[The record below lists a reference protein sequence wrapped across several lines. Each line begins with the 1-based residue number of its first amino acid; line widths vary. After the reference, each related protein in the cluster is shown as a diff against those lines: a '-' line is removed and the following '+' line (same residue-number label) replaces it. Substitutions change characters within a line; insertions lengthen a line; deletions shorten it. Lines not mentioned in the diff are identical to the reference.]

1 MLEAVVLCV
10 LETELETV
18 LDWLVDCVLDM
29 ELDTVVLW
37 VVEAVLETELE
48 AVLDTVDEWVDV
60 TELDK
65 ELEEVERDVA
75 DMVFN
80 DLVTELAMEW
90 MYALEYEERMDA
102 KRAEQ
107 KQASASSQ
115 AP

>member
-1 MLEAVVLCV
+1 MPHRFFFFAQQIHSEDA
-10 LETELETV
+10 
-18 LDWLVDCVLDM
+18 DWL
-29 ELDTVVLW
+29 
-37 VVEAVLETELE
+37 
-48 AVLDTVDEWVDV
+48 DV
-60 TELDK
+60 DK

-107 KQASASSQ
+107 QQASASSQ